1 MKEKLLHFIWKLK
14 LFSSKKLVGTCNE
27 TIHIISTGIE
37 NLDTGPDFLNSKIEI
52 NNQLWAGNV
61 EIHINSSDWYE
72 HNHQMDENY
81 DSVILHVVWNHDVEV
96 HRKSNQSITTLELK
110 NFISKDLLI
119 NYDQLFS
126 KNKHWI
132 NCEKDI
138 NKVDSFIF
146 KNWIERLFFERLE
159 QKGTL
164 INKVFEETN
173 SNWEATLFV
182 LIAKNFGLKTNAE
195 AFLAVAL
202 SFDFSILR
210 KVSQHQNQLEAL
222 LFGQSGL
229 LSVIKESEYH
239 NQLRVEYHYLQ
250 NKFNLQPILKNEIQ
264 FFRLRPNNFP
274 TIRLSQLASLYNIHQ
289 NLFSKLIEFETLNEF
304 YSLFSIET
312 SPFWKTHFTF
322 EKESKKSLK
331 KLTKNFVDLLLI
343 NTIIPLKF
351 MYLKSLGK
359 TDFSSVLSIIEQ
371 IKPEKNTI
379 ISNFYNLKIE
389 AVNAFETQA
398 LLQLKNE
405 YCSKQHCLRC
415 SVGKELLKS

>member
-14 LFSSKKLVGTCNE
+14 LFSSNKLVGTHNE
-27 TIHIISTGIE
+27 NIHIISSGQE

-52 NNQLWAGNV
+52 NDQLWAGNI
-61 EIHINSSDWYE
+61 EIHVNSSDWYE
-72 HNHQMDENY
+72 HNHQVDENY

-96 HRKSNQSITTLELK
+96 HRKSNQPITTLELK
-110 NFISKDLLI
+110 NFISKDLLT
-119 NYDQLFS
+119 NYEQLFS

-138 NKVDSFIF
+138 LKVDSFIF

-159 QKGTL
+159 QKGEL
-164 INKVFEETN
+164 INSVLEETN

-182 LIAKNFGLKTNAE
+182 LIAKNFGLKTNGA
-195 AFLAVAL
+195 AFLSVAQ
-202 SFDFSILR
+202 SFDFSIVR
-210 KVSQHQNQLEAL
+210 KVSQNQNQLEAL

-229 LSVIKESEYH
+229 LSTIKESEYH
-239 NQLRVEYHYLQ
+239 KQLRAEYHYLQ
-250 NKFNLQPILKNEIQ
+250 NKFKIEPISKTEIQ

-304 YSLFSIET
+304 YNLFNIET

-322 EKESKKSLK
+322 EKESKKSSK
-331 KLTKNFVDLLLI
+331 MLTKNFVDLLLI

-371 IKPEKNTI
+371 IKPEKNII
-379 ISNFYNLKIE
+379 ISNFSELKIK
-389 AVNAFETQA
+389 VSNAFETQA

-405 YCSKQHCLRC
+405 YCNEQHCLQC
-415 SVGKELLKS
+415 SVGKELLKN

>member
-1 MKEKLLHFIWKLK
+1 MKEKLLHFIWKLR

-173 SNWEATLFV
+173 SNWEKTS
-182 LIAKNFGLKTNAE
+182 IPHTAKIEPLVVNNQFQGTCWYQKNIGRSNLCSFYTCFGKGKKCNYNP
-195 AFLAVAL
+195 FP
-202 SFDFSILR
+202 
-210 KVSQHQNQLEAL
+210 
-222 LFGQSGL
+222 
-229 LSVIKESEYH
+229 YH
-239 NQLRVEYHYLQ
+239 
-250 NKFNLQPILKNEIQ
+250 
-264 FFRLRPNNFP
+264 
-274 TIRLSQLASLYNIHQ
+274 SD
-289 NLFSKLIEFETLNEF
+289 
-304 YSLFSIET
+304 YSLVF
-312 SPFWKTHFTF
+312 
-322 EKESKKSLK
+322 
-331 KLTKNFVDLLLI
+331 
-343 NTIIPLKF
+343 
-351 MYLKSLGK
+351 
-359 TDFSSVLSIIEQ
+359 Q
-371 IKPEKNTI
+371 
-379 ISNFYNLKIE
+379 
-389 AVNAFETQA
+389 
-398 LLQLKNE
+398 
-405 YCSKQHCLRC
+405 
-415 SVGKELLKS
+415 

>member
-27 TIHIISTGIE
+27 TIHIISIGIE

-304 YSLFSIET
+304 YNLFSIET

>member
-304 YSLFSIET
+304 YNLFSIENIIFAI
-312 SPFWKTHFTF
+312 S
-322 EKESKKSLK
+322 ES
-331 KLTKNFVDLLLI
+331 F
-343 NTIIPLKF
+343 
-351 MYLKSLGK
+351 
-359 TDFSSVLSIIEQ
+359 FSSSINP
-371 IKPEKNTI
+371 K
-379 ISNFYNLKIE
+379 
-389 AVNAFETQA
+389 A
-398 LLQLKNE
+398 LIQ
-405 YCSKQHCLRC
+405 Y
-415 SVGKELLKS
+415 

>member
-1 MKEKLLHFIWKLK
+1 M
-14 LFSSKKLVGTCNE
+14 
-27 TIHIISTGIE
+27 
-37 NLDTGPDFLNSKIEI
+37 
-52 NNQLWAGNV
+52 
-61 EIHINSSDWYE
+61 
-72 HNHQMDENY
+72 
-81 DSVILHVVWNHDVEV
+81 
-96 HRKSNQSITTLELK
+96 
-110 NFISKDLLI
+110 
-119 NYDQLFS
+119 
-126 KNKHWI
+126 
-132 NCEKDI
+132 
-138 NKVDSFIF
+138 
-146 KNWIERLFFERLE
+146 
-159 QKGTL
+159 
-164 INKVFEETN
+164 
-173 SNWEATLFV
+173 
-182 LIAKNFGLKTNAE
+182 
-195 AFLAVAL
+195 
-202 SFDFSILR
+202 
-210 KVSQHQNQLEAL
+210 
-222 LFGQSGL
+222 
-229 LSVIKESEYH
+229 
-239 NQLRVEYHYLQ
+239 RVEYHYLQ

>member
-304 YSLFSIET
+304 YNLFSIET

>member
-1 MKEKLLHFIWKLK
+1 MKEKLLHFIWKLR

-304 YSLFSIET
+304 YNLFSIET

>member
-239 NQLRVEYHYLQ
+239 NQLRVEYHFLQ

-304 YSLFSIET
+304 YNLFSIET

-379 ISNFYNLKIE
+379 ISNFYNSKIE